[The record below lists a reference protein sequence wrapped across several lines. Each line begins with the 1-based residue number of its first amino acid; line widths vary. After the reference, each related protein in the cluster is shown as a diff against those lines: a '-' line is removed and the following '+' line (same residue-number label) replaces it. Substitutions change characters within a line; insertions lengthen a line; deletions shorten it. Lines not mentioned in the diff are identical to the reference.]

1 MTYHQGMNSYKN
13 SSYYKEHYY
22 WNCGGATWRFGTSSF
37 RKALKQNRRWMRKTI
52 KSFNAEEKYVH
63 RSRVNEELK
72 NIDIE
77 ADDEL
82 IDKTL
87 INIYNI
93 ERGKAKWYWFD

>member
-1 MTYHQGMNSYKN
+1 MKNTYEN
-13 SSYYKEHYY
+13 SSYYEEHYAY

-37 RKALKQNRRWMRKTI
+37 RKAYKRERRWMRKTI
-52 KSFNAEEKYVH
+52 KEFNAKEKYVH